1 MTPKYLSLKTA
12 KTTKIGE
19 RTKGYIHYRVLSD
32 QDKNLYFNITGND
45 DLGYYSKEVIPFEM
59 IEHVVKD
66 IEPNVGISSSAFK
79 KAFVGQS
86 NNNAAFLSAI
96 LRNEKLLSPMTDAV
110 RKHTVEAGWDGW
122 KTDMLKLAAKAK
134 PFEPEV
140 AKVKKLPTVT
150 KDTVETAIEDS
161 EMTDEDYELLQPK

>member
-1 MTPKYLSLKTA
+1 MTPKYLSLKSS

-59 IEHVVKD
+59 IEHVIKD
-66 IEPNVGISSSAFK
+66 IEPNTPVSSVLFK
-79 KAFVGQS
+79 KAFVGRS

-122 KTDMLKLAAKAK
+122 KSDMLKLAAKAK

-140 AKVKKLPTVT
+140 AKVKKLPTVA